1 MGLAINSLAQ
11 LTAVK
16 DIPDVK
22 KAMGYQYAADKWTLS
37 GLTPQDLDLVSPKR
51 MECLVQMQCKFVAV
65 HRIMRDLAHPLS
77 DLGWAVEVKVLRLKG
92 YENRIDTDRWRPM
105 IMSLSELY
113 GLEERKKAHSRLA
126 EIDEERY
133 RVLTGQGEE
142 ANGKVEG
149 VESNEI

>member
-1 MGLAINSLAQ
+1 
-11 LTAVK
+11 
-16 DIPDVK
+16 
-22 KAMGYQYAADKWTLS
+22 
-37 GLTPQDLDLVSPKR
+37 
-51 MECLVQMQCKFVAV
+51 
-65 HRIMRDLAHPLS
+65 MRDLAHPLS